1 MKTEDYLVLAD
12 TLDAMADLSMDTYGR
27 EFKTMREGT
36 K

>member
-12 TLDAMADLSMDTYGR
+12 TLDAMADLSI
-27 EFKTMREGT
+27 KKQKVEGT